1 MITETAQ
8 GVIGSDFVRAIK
20 NSFENLYGE
29 KYSAQAKTALAD
41 LNKLEFPI
49 TKDEF
54 WKYTRTGRITR
65 LAPGFSENN
74 PAVVPATVENLND
87 CVLVFQNGVLSNEL
101 SAALPDG
108 VMLSK
113 YRPGDEMPEKFNAL
127 AQPKHR
133 VFETINTAFSPAVY
147 ELTLSANRA
156 VEQVITLDFRN
167 SGQGNIRQPR
177 LLIHAKPGSKA
188 TVVQRFSADKGS
200 GFTNALA
207 EIFVEE
213 NAHLSLIK
221 LQEEPEGH
229 FHHSADYVRVAKG
242 GNFEILT
249 APDGENWTRN
259 NLAIK
264 LAGESA
270 FARLNGL
277 YLLKGNSHLDNN
289 TFVDH
294 AVPHCD
300 SSELYK
306 GVLTDQSTAVFNGK
320 VVVRPDAQK
329 TNAFQQNNNLL
340 LSENAQQYSKPEL
353 EIYADDVKCSHGS
366 TTGQMDE
373 EALFYLQSRAIGR
386 EEASRMLVAAFASE
400 VIDQLEQESLREYLH
415 HKYTL

>member
-20 NSFENLYGE
+20 NSFENFYGE

-41 LNKLEFPI
+41 LNKLEFPT

-65 LAPGFSENN
+65 LAPGFSEDRPKVI
-74 PAVVPATVENLND
+74 PAPVENLND
-87 CVLVFQNGVLSNEL
+87 CVLVFQNGVLNNEL
-101 SAALPDG
+101 SAKLPDG
-108 VMLSK
+108 AALTQ
-113 YRPGDEMPEKFNAL
+113 YHAGNEMPEKFNAL

-133 VFETINTAFSPAVY
+133 VFETINTAFSPAIY
-147 ELTLSANRA
+147 EITLSANRA

-167 SGQGNIRQPR
+167 SGEGNIRQPR
-177 LLIHAKPGSKA
+177 LLIHAQRGAKA
-188 TVVQRFSADKGS
+188 TIVQRFSADQGS

-213 NAHLSLIK
+213 NAHLSFIK

-229 FHHSADYVRVAKG
+229 FHHSADYVRVARG

-249 APDGENWTRN
+249 APDGLSWTRN
-259 NLAIK
+259 NLAIR

-340 LSENAQQYSKPEL
+340 LSENAQQFSKPEL

-386 EEASRMLVAAFASE
+386 EEASRLLVTAFAAE
-400 VIDQLEQESLREYLH
+400 VIEQVAQEPLREYLH
-415 HKYTL
+415 NKYML